1 MKRIFIIAMALGM
14 SVLGFAGYESDL
26 VERME
31 IVETE
36 TQEII
41 DSGINMMAAIMDLE
55 ETWSSEYEKVKK
67 LLISKLSSKEKSK
80 FINEEKKWA
89 VQMEKSAKKEAD
101 ESELDGGQIYSLIY
115 SAKKTE
121 LIKERTIE
129 LAKKYDRIANN

>member
-80 FINEEKKWA
+80 FIDEEKKWA

>member
-1 MKRIFIIAMALGM
+1 MT
-14 SVLGFAGYESDL
+14 VLGFAGYESDL

-41 DSGINMMAAIMDLE
+41 DSGINMMAATMDLE

-67 LLISKLSSKEKSK
+67 LLISKLSPKEKSK
-80 FINEEKKWA
+80 FIDEEKKWA

-101 ESELDGGQIYSLIY
+101 ESESEGGQIYSLIY
-115 SAKKTE
+115 SARKTE

-129 LAKKYDRIANN
+129 LAKKYDRIASN

>member
-1 MKRIFIIAMALGM
+1 MKRIFIIATALSM
-14 SVLGFAGYESDL
+14 TVLGFAGYESDL

-41 DSGINMMAAIMDLE
+41 DSGINMMAATMDLE

-67 LLISKLSSKEKSK
+67 LLISKLSPKEKSK
-80 FINEEKKWA
+80 FIDEEKKWA

-101 ESELDGGQIYSLIY
+101 ESESEGGQIYSLIY
-115 SAKKTE
+115 SARKTE

-129 LAKKYDRIANN
+129 LAKKYDMIASN